1 VTHRT
6 VSAVVVHY
14 HAAELAVRAVGS
26 LRREAAA
33 LAAAGAGVGL
43 EVLLVDNGS
52 DAAERR
58 LLAGLGGRLL
68 EPGDNLGYAGG
79 VNLGAAEAIGDVLL
93 LANPDV
99 ELLPGA
105 LGRLLDVLA
114 TGADVAGPRFVWDRG
129 GRLLLPPAER
139 RGRLDELAVRV
150 AERGEAWARRA
161 RRRWRRHA
169 RRHWRATAPLPSPH
183 LSGALLAVR
192 RDAWRRVG
200 PFDAGYRLYFEETD
214 WLLRAARAGLRLVH
228 EPRAEVLHHYN
239 RSAAGEPK
247 AAGWYVQSA
256 RRFAQRWYGP
266 VFRRLR
272 DLATPARSRL
282 AFPPELPGA
291 TSPPGTAAAPPRL
304 DLAALGLPA
313 AAGARWIELSPSP
326 RGYPAAGERLQPNA
340 TAWELPAELWPP
352 PAGRWRLALVAD
364 GGAEL
369 AAWSFAPA
377 DAGEAPPDGAAAR
390 PGGRPG

>member
-1 VTHRT
+1 M
-6 VSAVVVHY
+6 
-14 HAAELAVRAVGS
+14 
-26 LRREAAA
+26 
-33 LAAAGAGVGL
+33 
-43 EVLLVDNGS
+43 
-52 DAAERR
+52 
-58 LLAGLGGRLL
+58 
-68 EPGDNLGYAGG
+68 
-79 VNLGAAEAIGDVLL
+79 LL

-114 TGADVAGPRFVWDRG
+114 TAADVAGPRFVWDRG

-139 RGRLDELAVRV
+139 RGRPDELAVRV

-169 RRHWRATAPLPSPH
+169 RRHWQATAALPSPH

-239 RSAAGEPK
+239 RSAAGEPR
-247 AAGWYVQSA
+247 AAGWYEQSE

-272 DLATPARSRL
+272 DLATPRRSRL
-282 AFPPELPGA
+282 AFPPELPRA
-291 TSPPGTAAAPPRL
+291 TSPPRATPPPAAAAAPPRL

-313 AAGARWIELSPSP
+313 ATGAPWIELSPSP
-326 RGYPAAGERLQPNA
+326 RGYPAAGERLEPGA

-352 PAGRWRLALVAD
+352 LAGRWRLALVAD

-369 AAWSFAPA
+369 AAWSFAA
-377 DAGEAPPDGAAAR
+377 PDGDEAR
-390 PGGRPG
+390 QDGAEARQGGRRG